1 MGLLMASFSDRR
13 VARRQYKL
21 LLSEIIGRCPYGT
34 KQRISRA
41 IGSSRGFVSQV
52 LNPDSE
58 VPLPEKHVPV
68 LMKVCQFSEGDA
80 AEFMELYEAAHP
92 RRHTGR
98 IDSGGHSITIS
109 LPEFRS
115 QEQRAAV
122 EEAIL
127 EMAEKIVAASLSAN
141 RRRSRK

>member
-1 MGLLMASFSDRR
+1 MATYSDRL

-21 LLSEIIGRCPYGT
+21 LLSEIVSRCPYGT
-34 KQRISRA
+34 RQRISRA
-41 IGSSRGFVSQV
+41 IGSSRGFVSQF

-58 VPLPEKHVPV
+58 VPLPEKHIPV

-92 RRHTGR
+92 RRHTGK

-109 LPEFRS
+109 LPEFGSR
-115 QEQRAAV
+115 EQRAAV

-127 EMAEKIVAASLSAN
+127 EMAEKIVAASLSTN
-141 RRRSRK
+141 RRKSRK